1 MLPFSASSSGRRPRA
16 CTIFFCC
23 HEPVWPLS
31 GGGTSGNLAI
41 LRELKAAGLDPV
53 AVMPYNASLR
63 DARRAIGV
71 RFYPFR
77 PFHMHRS
84 APHRTLRYALF
95 SFLYLFA
102 LLRGIRRNNPGLL
115 ICRNSVLALPVYL
128 AAKLAGVPSVIAL
141 ADFLSFYFWS
151 KPARPPLW
159 HRLLQSLECRLAALH
174 DRIFVVTPTM
184 AEEITK
190 RVGEEAGLKICV
202 IREGIHE
209 RFLSVGDED
218 FAAAKDIR
226 RSICGEAPLALF
238 YGTLELHH
246 GMREIIRIFSLLLEK
261 TSDFHVLIIGGGP
274 CRPSLL
280 RSPLAGQKRVHLLDF
295 MNPEPLVRHA
305 LAADVGVIPYP
316 AIRSTS
322 MTYTFKFLEYRC
334 LGLPIVAFPL
344 EALRLEFGG
353 RPGIHLAVD
362 DEDFANAVI
371 QFGRARKKFLPEE
384 DFSRRF
390 SWRQV
395 AAPIVQEARSRIG
408 RGSGLR
414 GGSVKPYRGAR

>member
-1 MLPFSASSSGRRPRA
+1 MLPFSASSSGRRPSA

-41 LRELKAAGLDPV
+41 LHELKAAGLDPV
-53 AVMPYNASLR
+53 AVMPCNASLR

-77 PFHMHRS
+77 PFQMHRS

-95 SFLYLFA
+95 SFLYLFV
-102 LLRGIRRNNPGLL
+102 LLRGIRRMNPGLL

-128 AAKLAGVPSVIAL
+128 AAKLARVPSVIAL

-184 AEEITK
+184 AQEITK

-246 GMREIIRIFSLLLEK
+246 GMREIIRIF
-261 TSDFHVLIIGGGP
+261 
-274 CRPSLL
+274 
-280 RSPLAGQKRVHLLDF
+280 
-295 MNPEPLVRHA
+295 
-305 LAADVGVIPYP
+305 
-316 AIRSTS
+316 
-322 MTYTFKFLEYRC
+322 TFKFLEYRC

-371 QFGRARKKFLPEE
+371 QFGRARKRFLPEE

-395 AAPIVQEARSRIG
+395 AAPIVQEARARIG
-408 RGSGLR
+408 RASGLR
-414 GGSVKPYRGAR
+414 GGSLKPYRGER

>member
-1 MLPFSASSSGRRPRA
+1 
-16 CTIFFCC
+16 
-23 HEPVWPLS
+23 LS

-41 LRELKAAGLDPV
+41 LHELKAAGLEPV
-53 AVMPYNASLR
+53 AVMPYNASFR

-77 PFHMHRS
+77 PFQMHRS
-84 APHRTLRYALF
+84 APLRTLRYALF

-102 LLRGIRRNNPGLL
+102 LLRSIRRMNPGLL
-115 ICRNSVLALPVYL
+115 ICRNSVLALPVYV
-128 AAKLAGVPSVIAL
+128 AAKLARVPSVIAL

-151 KPARPPLW
+151 EPARPPLW
-159 HRLLQSLECRLAALH
+159 HRLLQSFECRLAALH
-174 DRIFVVTPTM
+174 DRIFVVTPAM
-184 AEEITK
+184 AEEITT
-190 RVGEEAGLKICV
+190 RVGEEARPKICV

-209 RFLSVGDED
+209 RFLSLRDAD
-218 FAAAKDIR
+218 FSAAKDIR
-226 RSICGEAPLALF
+226 MSICGEAPLALF

-280 RSPLAGQKRVHLLDF
+280 RSTLAGQQRVHLLDF
-295 MNPEPLVRHA
+295 MNLDRLIRHA

-316 AIRSTS
+316 AVGSTS

-353 RPGIHLAVD
+353 RPGIHLAAD

-371 QFGRARKKFLPEE
+371 RFGRARKKFLPEE
-384 DFSRRF
+384 DFCRRF
-390 SWRQV
+390 SWREV
-395 AAPIVQEARSRIG
+395 AAPIVQEARARIERVGGLGG
-408 RGSGLR
+408 RGR
-414 GGSVKPYRGAR
+414 QPHGGRR